1 MISIIIPT
9 YNEEKTIGDTIQYLQ
24 NNNFQSLIQEI
35 IVVDG
40 GSKDNTV
47 EVVKA
52 TNAQVYKS
60 PKKGR
65 AAQMNF
71 GATKASEPILY
82 FLHADSIPP
91 ASFVEDIKKELDSD
105 KRAGCFMLQFDY
117 KHWFLAANCW
127 FTRFN
132 INFFRFGDQSL
143 FIEKE
148 LFEKIKG
155 FDESLIVM
163 EDQEIIKRIEQW
175 TPLAVI
181 KKAVT
186 TSARKYLD
194 NGIYK
199 TQFIFFYIWLLY
211 YLGYSQEKLVRTYR
225 KMMFQDKV

>member
-9 YNEEKTIGDTIQYLQ
+9 YNEENTIGQTIQYLLE
-24 NNNFQSLIQEI
+24 NDCKGLVREI

-52 TNAQVYKS
+52 TKAKVYLS

-65 AAQMNF
+65 SSQMNF
-71 GATKASEPILY
+71 GATKASHEILY
-82 FLHADSIPP
+82 FLHADTIPP
-91 ASFVEDIKKELDSD
+91 KSFVEDIIREIDNG

-117 KHWFLAANCW
+117 RHWFLAANCW

-148 LFEKIKG
+148 LFQNING
-155 FDESLIVM
+155 FNESLIVM
-163 EDQEIIKRIEQW
+163 EDQEIIKRIERF
-175 TPLAVI
+175 TSLKVI

-199 TQFIFFYIWLLY
+199 TQYIFFYIWLLY
-211 YLGYSQEKLVRTYR
+211 YLGYSQDKLVKTYR